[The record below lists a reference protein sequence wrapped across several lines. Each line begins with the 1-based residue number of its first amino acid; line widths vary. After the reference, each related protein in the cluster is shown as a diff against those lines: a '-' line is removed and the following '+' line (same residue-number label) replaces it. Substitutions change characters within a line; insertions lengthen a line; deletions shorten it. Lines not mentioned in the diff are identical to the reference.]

1 MKRVLVCKP
10 VCKGRVLGEGEEQQL
25 WDRGLMCLAVRA
37 VFYLQRVLR
46 KPGIAV
52 NPRKELTAQV

>member
-1 MKRVLVCKP
+1 M
-10 VCKGRVLGEGEEQQL
+10 LGKGEEQQL